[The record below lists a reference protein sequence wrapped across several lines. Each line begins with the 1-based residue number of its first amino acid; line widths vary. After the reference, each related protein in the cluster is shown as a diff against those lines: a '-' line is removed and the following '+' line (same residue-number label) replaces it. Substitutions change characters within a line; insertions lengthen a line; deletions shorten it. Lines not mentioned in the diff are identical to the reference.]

1 MSVFQTKA
9 AFRVSRRTMIW
20 TGSTAAVLNGLPWC
34 APEITA
40 PEDAP
45 QACDT
50 VRALRR
56 GIDGQIDL
64 ETAKHSWTARP
75 RREDAHV

>member
-9 AFRVSRRTMIW
+9 AFMVSRRTMIW
-20 TGSTAAVLNGLPWC
+20 TGSTAAVVNGLPWC
-34 APEITA
+34 EPEITA
-40 PEDAP
+40 PKDAP

-50 VRALRR
+50 VCALRR
-56 GIDGQIDL
+56 GMDSQIDQ

-75 RREDAHV
+75 RRADAHV